1 MELTANKMEP
11 YTMVRLV
18 IVTAS
23 GRKTVQATNANQRL
37 MTTGTSS
44 KTNRRTMTTFPVL
57 RRHSLSKVFPHHL
70 TTSTS
75 SPKPINR
82 TTFHERRNRKVARVF
97 SKKPERQ
104 RSTATKMPTH
114 YKTRRCV
121 HRHDTLHRSKGLTT
135 IGDCPY
141 QSRRAPER

>member
-18 IVTAS
+18 TVIAS

-97 SKKPERQ
+97 SKKPDSR
-104 RSTATKMPTH
+104 
-114 YKTRRCV
+114 
-121 HRHDTLHRSKGLTT
+121 
-135 IGDCPY
+135 PY
-141 QSRRAPER
+141 DPSPQSRERFTLNTSVTCTSFLIITCQSKTAS